1 MAADTLGLVVEH
13 VADRVPVDWA
23 SVEGRLSSAL
33 DRAQLEG
40 LRILDALAGACAAL
54 PVVSGVLPASPAS
67 APPVEAVSWGRYRIR
82 KEVGSGSYGR
92 VFHAHDPELDMEVA
106 IKVLHRHVGDADL
119 RARLVREGRALAR
132 VRNDHV
138 VRVLGLE
145 SFEEQLGLCMEFV
158 HGDTLDAVVRA
169 HGTLTPDEARLVGR
183 DVCQALASVHREGFL
198 HRDVKARNVMRDRMG
213 RIVLMD
219 FGTGISVD
227 DADRVDARFTA
238 GTPMY
243 MAPEVLAGQA
253 PSVAA
258 DIYSV
263 GVLLYYLV
271 TGAYPVEGRSLP
283 ELSAAHMTGRQ
294 VALRER
300 RPSAPSG
307 FAAVVERALARKP
320 EDRWPSTAALL
331 DALDRGQEDPW
342 WTIVARRAAIAVAWV
357 GGIGGGVIAV
367 GAITSKY
374 FNTFVLGRA
383 GFVHES
389 MWDWFRFGAMSFTAP
404 LVLCLLIILG
414 WSVTLAVLRAAARN
428 VPTAARA
435 MDTGRR
441 FGARL
446 GFDDVSSLSA
456 WALVAAAAFLG
467 VVWWSQL
474 PMLEWIMGLMN
485 GHQLSEGPAA
495 SLAFLGPG
503 GFTARE
509 DYRVWFTWSTLI
521 ALVVWLPVLRL
532 SKTHSVPVNRLMLL
546 GGAGV
551 FTLSLLLMALP
562 FRAFSQR
569 DLETAT
575 WQGQSCFVLGE
586 REQDVLVFCPER
598 VPPRS
603 VTVPRSSSDLQRHGL
618 PRDVFERIDQAK

>member
-1 MAADTLGLVVEH
+1 MAADTLALVVEH

-23 SVEGRLSSAL
+23 SVESRLSSAL

-54 PVVSGVLPASPAS
+54 PVAGSVLPASPTTA
-67 APPVEAVSWGRYRIR
+67 APPGEVVSWGRYRIR

-145 SFEEQLGLCMEFV
+145 AFEEQLGLCMEFV

-198 HRDVKARNVMRDRMG
+198 HRDVKARNVMRDRTG

-219 FGTGISVD
+219 FGTGISLD
-227 DADRVDARFTA
+227 DAGRTDARFTA

-258 DIYSV
+258 DVYSV

-300 RPSAPSG
+300 RPSVTPG
-307 FAAVVERALARKP
+307 FAAIVERALARRP
-320 EDRWPSTAALL
+320 EDRWPSAAALL
-331 DALDRGQEDPW
+331 NALERGERTW
-342 WTIVARRAAIAVAWV
+342 REVVVRRVAIAAAWV
-357 GGIGGGVIAV
+357 AGIGGGVLAV

-435 MDTGRR
+435 EDTGRR

-446 GFDDVSSLSA
+446 GFDDVPSLSA
-456 WALVAAAAFLG
+456 WALVVAATFLG
-467 VVWWSQL
+467 VVWWSQM
-474 PMLEWIMGLMN
+474 PMIERLMDITESD
-485 GHQLSEGPAA
+485 LSDGPAA
-495 SLAFLGPG
+495 KLAFLGPG
-503 GFTARE
+503 SFSARE

-521 ALVVWLPVLRL
+521 AVVVWIPVLRL
-532 SKTHSVPVNRLMLL
+532 SAQRSMPVGRLMLV
-546 GGAGV
+546 GGGVV

-562 FRAFSQR
+562 FRAFSVR
-569 DLETAT
+569 GMETAT
-575 WQGQSCFVLGE
+575 WQGRSCYVLGE
-586 REQDVLVFCPER
+586 RGQDVRIYCPER
-598 VPPRS
+598 MPPRS
-603 VTVPRSSSDLQRHGL
+603 FTVPQSSPDLQRHGV
-618 PRDVFERIDQAK
+618 PGDIFERIDKAK